1 ARSFASTRP
10 TLPEPRF
17 AVAGG
22 PAQRTQGGGVR
33 GAGPPAAARSIAAP
47 QPSTAANAHRENTS
61 ADHEP
66 PARSRT
72 RSKSA
77 SGANAP
83 YTPAPAPPS
92 RLRQNAPASGL
103 PADNSTAA
111 CSCTANAATSHR
123 ACACSIDAPSA
134 PPNRASPAPYAAARP
149 PTDSRNDTSAAPVSG
164 SRASARSTSRHW
176 MLPLPSQ
183 IELSGACRYSRG
195 SSDSSTY
202 PAPPRHSCASLTN
215 PAARLQIQNFPIAV
229 AIRANA

>member
-1 ARSFASTRP
+1 VPHDRHTATCPHPTLPPERGREQDAVSTPPLHAGKGARSFASTRP
-10 TLPEPRF
+10 TLPEPRC

-103 PADNSTAA
+103 PADNST
-111 CSCTANAATSHR
+111 
-123 ACACSIDAPSA
+123 
-134 PPNRASPAPYAAARP
+134 
-149 PTDSRNDTSAAPVSG
+149 
-164 SRASARSTSRHW
+164 
-176 MLPLPSQ
+176 
-183 IELSGACRYSRG
+183 
-195 SSDSSTY
+195 
-202 PAPPRHSCASLTN
+202 
-215 PAARLQIQNFPIAV
+215 
-229 AIRANA
+229 

>member
-1 ARSFASTRP
+1 NPPPRAGEGARRPRQPLPPLAGGGWEGAPRSRMTGTRQPAPTQPSPPPSGGGKQDAVSTPPLHPGKGARSVACTRP
-10 TLPEPRF
+10 TLPEPGC

-22 PAQRTQGGGVR
+22 PAQRTQGGAVR

-47 QPSTAANAHRENTS
+47 QPSTAANAHREHTS

-111 CSCTANAATSHR
+111 CSCTANAATSDR

-134 PPNRASPAPYAAARP
+134 PRNRASPA
-149 PTDSRNDTSAAPVSG
+149 S
-164 SRASARSTSRHW
+164 
-176 MLPLPSQ
+176 
-183 IELSGACRYSRG
+183 
-195 SSDSSTY
+195 
-202 PAPPRHSCASLTN
+202 
-215 PAARLQIQNFPIAV
+215 
-229 AIRANA
+229 